1 MADQKVTENARAEKE
16 KTEFTFDLDNE
27 LDPSVFIITIPLKK
41 LVESRRQGQNVAHIL
56 GGIMLD
62 MQIKALRLCSVIE
75 EKQAKTSIIRPA
87 QMPRGPKLSVH

>member
-1 MADQKVTENARAEKE
+1 MADEKVSEESRVEKE
-16 KTEFTFDLDNE
+16 KTEFTFDIDNE
-27 LDPSVFIITIPLKK
+27 LNPSVFRITIPLHK

-62 MQIKALRLCSVIE
+62 MQIKALRLCSIIE
-75 EKQAKTSIIRPA
+75 EKQAKNSIIRPA